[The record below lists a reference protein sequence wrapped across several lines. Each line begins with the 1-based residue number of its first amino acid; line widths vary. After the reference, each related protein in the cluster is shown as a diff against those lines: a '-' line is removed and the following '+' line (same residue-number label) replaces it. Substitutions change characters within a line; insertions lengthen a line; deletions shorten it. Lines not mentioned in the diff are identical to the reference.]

1 MQDGGFKR
9 FLARFVTGSERAYAD
24 LGPFGKF
31 SRLLWIS
38 GTRYSAD
45 NNSLRAVALT
55 FYTLFAVVP
64 MLALAFGIA
73 KGFNLQ
79 EKLQDILVEKL
90 ANQREVLAWIYRFAD
105 TTLREAQGGVIAGV
119 GVVVLI
125 YTVMWLTNN
134 VERSFNAIWDL
145 PSRGTLFRRF
155 SDYLSLIL
163 VTPFLIIILSS
174 AGPVLRK
181 LIGDG
186 GRIGQAGVQLFGVMA
201 EVFPLML
208 VCATFTVI
216 YILVPNTK
224 VRFLSALLGGVV
236 AGVLFQLLQDGFIIL
251 QTRIYRYNKI
261 YGSFAILPLFLIWLK
276 LSWQIALFGAEISFI
291 HQHIGSGRFDRL
303 CKTRLSL
310 KLRREYQLLILGK
323 IFRTF
328 DLGGGVFGEERLFAE
343 LPLPQVLL
351 LSMLDELVDAGVI
364 CRIESEERER
374 GYLPALPADRSTVC
388 DALVRLDEAG
398 LLNPPAGK
406 SSGLDRAIRNLDGIL
421 RSAAGSPCNVPL
433 KEIDPS

>member
-1 MQDGGFKR
+1 MSDGHFKR
-9 FLARFVTGSERAYAD
+9 FLARFVTGSDRTYSE

-38 GTRYSAD
+38 ATRYGAD

-73 KGFNLQ
+73 KGFSLQ
-79 EKLQDILVEKL
+79 EKLQETLVEKL

-125 YTVMWLTNN
+125 FTVMWLANN
-134 VERSFNAIWDL
+134 IERSFNAIWDL
-145 PSRGTLFRRF
+145 PSRGNLFRRF

-181 LIGDG
+181 LIGNG
-186 GRIGQAGVQLFGVMA
+186 EKFGETGLQLFGAMT
-201 EVFPLML
+201 EFFPLLL
-208 VCATFTVI
+208 VCVTFTLI
-216 YILVPNTK
+216 YILAPNTK

-236 AGVLFQLLQDGFIIL
+236 AGILFQLLQDGFIIL

-291 HQHIGSGRFDRL
+291 HQHVGSGRFDRL
-303 CKTRLSL
+303 SRTKLSL

-323 IFRTF
+323 IFHSF
-328 DLGGGVFGEERLFAE
+328 DLGGGAVGEERLFTE

-351 LSMLDELVDAGVI
+351 LSMLDELVEAGVVY
-364 CRIESEERER
+364 RLESEDRDR
-374 GYLPALPADRSTVC
+374 SYLPALPADRSTIC
-388 DALVRLDEAG
+388 EALVRLDGTG
-398 LLNPPAGK
+398 LLNPPAN
-406 SSGLDRAIRNLDGIL
+406 SPGLDRAIRNLDGIL
-421 RSAAGSPCNVPL
+421 RSAAGSPCNLPL

>member
-1 MQDGGFKR
+1 MQSGGLKR
-9 FLARFVTGSERAYAD
+9 FLARFVTGSDRAYRE
-24 LGPFGKF
+24 LGPLGKF
-31 SRLLWIS
+31 ARLLWYS
-38 GTRYSAD
+38 GIRYAEG

-79 EKLQDILVEKL
+79 EKLQDFLIEKL
-90 ANQREVLAWIYRFAD
+90 ANQREVLNWICHFAD

-125 YTVMWLTNN
+125 FTVMWLANN
-134 VERSFNAIWDL
+134 IERSFNAIWEL
-145 PSRGTLFRRF
+145 PGRGNLFRRF

-163 VTPFLIIILSS
+163 VTPFLIVILSS

-181 LIGDG
+181 LLGDG
-186 GRIGQAGVQLFGVMA
+186 GRIGMTGAQVFGTVT
-201 EVFPLML
+201 EIFPLLL
-208 VCATFTVI
+208 VCATFTLI
-216 YILVPNTK
+216 YIITPNTR

-236 AGVLFQLLQDGFIIL
+236 AGILFQLLQDGFIIL
-251 QTRIYRYNKI
+251 QTSIYRYNKI

-276 LSWQIALFGAEISFI
+276 LSWQIALFGAELAFI

-303 CKTRLSL
+303 GRTKLSQ
-310 KLRREYQLLILGK
+310 KLRREYQLVILGK
-323 IFRTF
+323 IFRRF
-328 DLGGGVFGEERLFAE
+328 ELGGGAMEEQRIFTE
-343 LPLPQVLL
+343 LPLPQVVLL
-351 LSMLDELVDAGVI
+351 PLLEELVEAGI
-364 CRIESEERER
+364 LYRLEPERGGR
-374 GYLPALPADRSTVC
+374 GYLPALPAGRSTIC
-388 DALVRLDEAG
+388 DALARLDEAG

-406 SSGLDRAIRNLDGIL
+406 TPAFERVVHNLDGIS
-421 RSAAGSPCNVPL
+421 RVATASPCNLPL

>member
-1 MQDGGFKR
+1 MRNGWFKR
-9 FLARFVTGSERAYAD
+9 FLAKFVTGSECSYAE
-24 LGPFGKF
+24 LGPFGKL
-31 SRLLWIS
+31 SRLLWVAGS
-38 GTRYSAD
+38 RYSAD
-45 NNSLRAVALT
+45 NNSLRSVALT

-73 KGFNLQ
+73 KGFNLD
-79 EKLQDILVEKL
+79 EKLQEILAEKL
-90 ANQREVLAWIYRFAD
+90 ANQREILDWIYRFAD

-119 GVVVLI
+119 GVVLLI
-125 YTVMWLTNN
+125 FTVMRLANN
-134 VERSFNAIWDL
+134 IEKSFNAIWDL
-145 PSRGTLFRRF
+145 PSRGNLFRRF

-186 GRIGQAGVQLFGVMA
+186 MRFGETGVLLFGVMT
-201 EVFPLML
+201 ETFPLLL
-208 VCATFTVI
+208 VCATFTLI
-216 YILVPNTK
+216 YILAPDTK
-224 VRFLSALLGGVV
+224 VRFLSALLGGVA
-236 AGVLFQLLQDGFIIL
+236 AGILFQLLQDGFIIL

-276 LSWQIALFGAEISFI
+276 LSWQIALFGAELSFI

-303 CKTRLSL
+303 CRMKLSL

-323 IFRTF
+323 IFRSF
-328 DLGGGVFGEERLFAE
+328 DLGGGSFGEARLFAE

-351 LSMLDELVDAGVI
+351 LSMLDELVEAGVI
-364 CRIESEERER
+364 YRMESAGEGRA
-374 GYLPALPADRSTVC
+374 YLPALPADRGTIC
-388 DALVRLDEAG
+388 EALARLDGAG
-398 LLNPPAGK
+398 LLNPPAGNA
-406 SSGLDRAIRNLDGIL
+406 SGLDRAVRNLDGIL
-421 RSAAGSPCNVPL
+421 RSAAGSPCNLPL